1 VDKSKPGDDKPP
13 VSLAH
18 AGNDRLGLDRLIFF
32 SDAVFAIAIT
42 LLALDIQLP
51 PTTDDVNNQEMW
63 QMLFSLLP
71 DYVAY
76 VTSFLLIGF
85 FWMGHHLKFQSIIRY
100 DRVIIWL
107 NLFLLMVIAFI
118 PFPTRVMSDFDN
130 SVATIFY
137 ALTVAT
143 AGALNAAISFYAVYE
158 DRLVDANSKMRYIT
172 KKPWRLIAVPVIFL
186 LSVPIAL
193 IDSDWA
199 RMFWLLIIPVSR
211 L

>member
-1 VDKSKPGDDKPP
+1 MDKSKPGDDKPP

>member
-1 VDKSKPGDDKPP
+1 VKNPKSSEDDVH
-13 VSLAH
+13 VSVAH

-51 PTTDDVNNQEMW
+51 PTTDEVSNQEML

-76 VTSFLLIGF
+76 ITSFLLIGF

-100 DRVIIWL
+100 DRVVIWL

-130 SVATIFY
+130 SVATMFY
-137 ALTVAT
+137 ALTVAA

-158 DRLVDANSKMRYIT
+158 NRLVDENSKISYIT
-172 KKPWRLIAVPVIFL
+172 KKPWRMVAVPIIFL

-199 RMFWLLIIPVSR
+199 RLFWLLIIPISR